1 MKETYRHCLR
11 EVALDQ
17 YGYVTTHDAD
27 RLGIPKIELQKLAH
41 RGGLSNVGWGLY
53 RFDDIPVTA
62 RDHYMEAVLWVGR
75 DALLSADAVLALYQ
89 LGQVN
94 PKTLHVVTPHRVRR
108 TGRRDIQVSRRAIPD
123 AERTRYFGIPATTI
137 LRAFLDAR
145 DMLMPIRLREAAE
158 QARTEGLLTAA
169 EYKSLGTELA
179 RA

>member
-1 MKETYRHCLR
+1 MKETYRHRLR

-75 DALLSADAVLALYQ
+75 DALLTADAVLALHQ

-108 TGRRDIQVSRRAIPD
+108 TGRRDIQVSRRTIPD

-169 EYKSLGTELA
+169 EYKSLLTELA
-179 RA
+179 GA